1 MSTVATGGTPFWGS
15 EFAGKSVFVTGAG
28 AGLGKAIAL
37 ELAGAGAKLSLLDRS
52 ADTLEKTAKE
62 IRGLGAE
69 CITFTGDVTDAATVK
84 KVVQQTASKF
94 GRLDLAVN
102 NAGIL
107 GELTGVENYPPETFR
122 RVLDVN
128 VMGVFLCLQAEAQ
141 VMLAQGGGA
150 IVNIA
155 SVAGLIGWGT
165 ATAYVASKHAVV
177 GFTKTAAL
185 ELAKRGVR
193 VNCVCPTFIM
203 TDLTVDFLGKPEV
216 QSAAEA
222 VIPAGQLGT
231 PQSVADTTLWLLS
244 SRASFMH
251 GAAVAVDGGY
261 TAQ

>member
-1 MSTVATGGTPFWGS
+1 MSTASSGKAPFWGND
-15 EFAGKSVFVTGAG
+15 FTGKSAFVTGAA

-37 ELAGAGAKLSLLDRS
+37 ELADAGAKLSLFDRS
-52 ADTLEKTAKE
+52 AENLAKTAKE
-62 IRGLGAE
+62 ISARGAE
-69 CITFTGDVTDAATVK
+69 CITFTGDVTDAATVS
-84 KVVQQTASKF
+84 KVIKETAKKF

-122 RVLDVN
+122 KVLDVN
-128 VMGVFLCLQAEAQ
+128 VTGVFLCLQAEAQ

-155 SVAGLIGWGT
+155 SVAGLIGWAT

-185 ELAKRGVR
+185 ELAKRNVR
-193 VNCVCPTFIM
+193 VNCVCPTFIL

-216 QSAAEA
+216 QNAATA

-244 SRASFMH
+244 SRGSFMH
-251 GAAVAVDGGY
+251 GASVAVDGGY